1 MTEDPRD
8 PKEPRFED
16 EQMIVET
23 LSTTEVYD
31 ARYLVAALFV
41 FVAKGD
47 GTISDQESAEMVEL
61 LNNYFG
67 ISSAES
73 LNLLTM
79 VLGDAARN
87 PDFESLLADISRL
100 LSVAEKEEIAL
111 MMLKVVAAD
120 GRKDA
125 EEMEKLR
132 LAAEIIEI
140 PPDTLHRAYDR
151 YFEETQV

>member
-1 MTEDPRD
+1 MIEE
-8 PKEPRFED
+8 PKEPRFEGD
-16 EQMIVET
+16 QMIVET
-23 LSTTEVYD
+23 QSTTEVYD
-31 ARYLVAALFV
+31 ARYLVAALLV
-41 FVAKGD
+41 YVAKGD
-47 GTISDQESAEMVEL
+47 GNISDRESAEMVEL
-61 LNNYFG
+61 IKDHFG

-73 LNLLTM
+73 LSLLTNAIE
-79 VLGDAARN
+79 DAADN
-87 PDFESLLADISRL
+87 PDFEGLLRDISKL

-132 LAAEIIEI
+132 LAAEFIDI

-151 YFEETQV
+151 YFEETQA